1 MTDKASPAGWVVQ
14 VTTPPPIAPSSI
26 RWIGAA
32 VLSAPSFQYF
42 NVAIADPNKAI
53 EATSR
58 HLAKPEHGETR
69 VVSVVRKLSAREI
82 DALNLTAGEVKP
94 A

>member
-14 VTTPPPIAPSSI
+14 VTTPAPLAQSEV
-26 RWIGAA
+26 RWVGPVA
-32 VLSAPSFQYF
+32 SAPPSFKYF

-53 EATSR
+53 QATLK
-58 HLAKPEHGETR
+58 HLAKAEAEDGETR
-69 VVSVVRKLSAREI
+69 VVRELSSREV
-82 DALNLTAGEVKP
+82 DALSLTVGEVKP